1 MSEIVRKRL
10 EDICPVRRLEDM
22 DILEVE
28 KSCHVAFEII
38 GLEHRNERF
47 DKAFKKAWENSDAE
61 MLWEYIYCVWGCYN
75 G

>member
-1 MSEIVRKRL
+1 
-10 EDICPVRRLEDM
+10 M